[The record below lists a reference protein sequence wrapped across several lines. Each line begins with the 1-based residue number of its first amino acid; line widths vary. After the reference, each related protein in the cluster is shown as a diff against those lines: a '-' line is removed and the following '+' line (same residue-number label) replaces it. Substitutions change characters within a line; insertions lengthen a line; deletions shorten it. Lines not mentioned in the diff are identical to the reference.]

1 MSINTKRGIEKEI
14 ISLLLHKS
22 DAKEKWGIYN
32 LGVRVNVGT
41 ARIYNSRGM
50 ARRRLID
57 TTWIPNKYFKDL
69 PSLKD
74 YGTNYKGYVAEYAR
88 IYKEA
93 KTEIIDGLIEKGLI
107 EIRKL
112 NDVSPLFPYNII
124 KDKEVA
130 DRIAKMIA
138 ASDGELFD
146 LALTIVE
153 EIKK

>member
-1 MSINTKRGIEKEI
+1 MSVKVENGAEKEI
-14 ISLLLHKS
+14 ISILLHRS
-22 DAKEKWGIYN
+22 DPSEKWGIYN

-57 TTWIPNKYFKDL
+57 TTYIQDKYLTGL
-69 PSLKD
+69 PSRTD
-74 YGTNYKGYVAEYAR
+74 YKTYSEA
-88 IYKEA
+88 YKEIKE
-93 KTEIIDGLIEKGLI
+93 KTIDGLIEKGLI

-124 KDKEVA
+124 KDKEMA

-138 ASDGELFD
+138 SSDSELFD
-146 LALTIVE
+146 LALNIVE
-153 EIKK
+153 EIKNK

>member
-1 MSINTKRGIEKEI
+1 MTIKVENGAEKEI
-14 ISLLLHKS
+14 ISLLLHRS
-22 DAKEKWGIYN
+22 DPQDKWGIYN
-32 LGVRVNVGT
+32 LGVRINVGK
-41 ARIYNSRGM
+41 ARIYKSRGM

-57 TTWIPNKYFKDL
+57 TTWIADKYLTGL
-69 PSLKD
+69 PSRAD
-74 YGTNYKGYVAEYAR
+74 YIEFNKVYNKT
-88 IYKEA
+88 KE
-93 KTEIIDGLIEKGLI
+93 KIIDGLIEKGLI

-138 ASDGELFD
+138 SSDGELFD

-153 EIKK
+153 EIKNK